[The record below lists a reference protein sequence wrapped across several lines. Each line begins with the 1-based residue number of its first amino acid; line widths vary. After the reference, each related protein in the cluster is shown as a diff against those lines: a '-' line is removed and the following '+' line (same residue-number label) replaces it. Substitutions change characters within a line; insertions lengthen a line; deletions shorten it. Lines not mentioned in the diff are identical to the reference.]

1 MSFDLARPAAHC
13 VLCSLQADQLICFSV
28 RQLVNEAFSWVMKEW
43 IKEERPF
50 VDMDSG
56 CTSLRPVPR
65 QGLQPEAPL

>member
-1 MSFDLARPAAHC
+1 MPFDLALPAAHS
-13 VLCSLQADQLICFSV
+13 VLCSLQADQSTCFSV

-56 CTSLRPVPR
+56 CMSPPACSPTRP
-65 QGLQPEAPL
+65 AT